1 MTSTELEEERMCCYE
16 RYRILVQNDMTNSKH
31 IIRMCQLS
39 SYQDFNGIFSLI
51 SQMTLRHCQLEINT
65 ITGTEEF
72 FFVHL
77 SYNSRTNCFL

>member
-39 SYQDFNGIFSLI
+39 SY
-51 SQMTLRHCQLEINT
+51 
-65 ITGTEEF
+65 
-72 FFVHL
+72 
-77 SYNSRTNCFL
+77 